1 MRTAKVKEL
10 IQQLIERLNAEAL
23 NESNQKGWCDKELA
37 TAKHDRDYRL
47 QDTKTLSASILQLE
61 AQKNNL
67 MEVSALSTPTPLRF
81 PRRKVS
87 STPKTVFSIP
97 THSF

>member
-1 MRTAKVKEL
+1 MKEL
-10 IQQLIERLNAEAL
+10 IQLLIERLNAEAL

-67 MEVSALSTPTPLRF
+67 MEVSALSTSTPLHLSGRE
-81 PRRKVS
+81 VS
-87 STPKTVFSIP
+87 SAPKTVFPIP